1 MHLRGEQSM
10 KAITLRGVPPEV
22 VRVIQRRTSETGES
36 LNKVV
41 IGLLEEGTG
50 VRKKRKKA
58 LHHDLDDL
66 AGAWSREEA
75 AAFER
80 SLTAQRQIDPDLW

>member
-1 MHLRGEQSM
+1 M
-10 KAITLRGVPPEV
+10 KAITLRRVPPEV
-22 VRVIQRRTSETGES
+22 ARVIQRKRGETGES

-41 IGLLEEGTG
+41 IGLLEEGAG
-50 VRKKRKKA
+50 VRKKRRKV

-75 AAFER
+75 AVFER
-80 SLTAQRQIDPDLW
+80 SLTAQRQIDPELWR

>member
-1 MHLRGEQSM
+1 M

-22 VRVIQRRTSETGES
+22 ARMLQRKTNETGES

-41 IGLLEEGTG
+41 IGLLEEGAG
-50 VRKKRKKA
+50 LRKKRKKIV
-58 LHHDLDDL
+58 HHDLDDL

-75 AAFER
+75 ADFDR
-80 SLTAQRQIDPDLW
+80 SLEAQREIDTDLWK

>member
-1 MHLRGEQSM
+1 M

-22 VRVIQRRTSETGES
+22 ARMIQRKSHETGES

-41 IGLLEEGTG
+41 IELLEAGAG
-50 VRKKRKKA
+50 VRRRRGRKVV
-58 LHHDLDDL
+58 HHDLDDL

-75 AAFER
+75 AAFDR
-80 SLTAQRQIDPDLW
+80 SLKDQREIDADLWK

>member
-1 MHLRGEQSM
+1 M

-41 IGLLEEGTG
+41 IGLLEEGAG
-50 VRKKRKKA
+50 VGKKRKKT

-66 AGAWSREEA
+66 AGVWSREEA

-80 SLTAQRQIDPDLW
+80 SLAAQRRIDPDLWK

>member
-1 MHLRGEQSM
+1 M

-22 VRVIQRRTSETGES
+22 ARTIQRKAHETGES

-41 IGLLEEGTG
+41 IELLEAGAG
-50 VRKKRKKA
+50 AGARKKKGKRIV
-58 LHHDLDDL
+58 HHDLDDL

-75 AAFER
+75 AAFDR
-80 SLTAQRQIDPDLW
+80 SLGDQREIDSDLWK

>member
-1 MHLRGEQSM
+1 M

-22 VRVIQRRTSETGES
+22 ARTIQRKAQETGES

-41 IGLLEEGTG
+41 IELLEASAGA
-50 VRKKRKKA
+50 RKKKGERIV
-58 LHHDLDDL
+58 HHDLDDL

-75 AAFER
+75 AAFDR
-80 SLTAQRQIDPDLW
+80 SLEDQRGIDADLWK